1 MADFKDLSLPE
12 QIVVQRI
19 SLDEPLI
26 VVNAWLSFNNF
37 KQLTSEDLDR
47 LKIKHGEII
56 KAIRSDT
63 GSDAI
68 FKELIDLKDLLIN
81 LSSSTKDPKA
91 VAQLSNSINA
101 VSKTISDSIEKKKSE
116 KDEVRASPQ
125 EFLGVLS
132 FLKSEGFID
141 YSEDK
146 INELRR
152 HLFGTISTK

>member
-1 MADFKDLSLPE
+1 MSDFKDLSLPE

-56 KAIRSDT
+56 KTLRSDN
-63 GSDAI
+63 GGDAI
-68 FKELIDLKDLLIN
+68 FKELIDLKDLLIS

-101 VSKTISDSIEKKKSE
+101 VSKTISDSLDKKKSE
-116 KDEVRASPQ
+116 KDEVRASPN
-125 EFLGVLS
+125 EFIGVLS

-152 HLFGTISTK
+152 HLLGTISTK